1 MQCGWVRTY
10 RILLVLA
17 IMFSSNVLEGVAHQ
31 SQVVFSR
38 KVINAEQKA
47 SFSGM
52 SSSHG
57 GHVSGAT
64 NAGGVSNNAEISNV
78 ETTTTADSHHD
89 VSVKDFCGINHKPPP
104 YNRP

>member
-1 MQCGWVRTY
+1 
-10 RILLVLA
+10 
-17 IMFSSNVLEGVAHQ
+17 MFSSNVLEGVAHQ

-52 SSSHG
+52 SSSLG

-64 NAGGVSNNAEISNV
+64 NAGGVSNNAEMENV
-78 ETTTTADSHHD
+78 ETTTTIESHRD
-89 VSVKDFCGINHKPPP
+89 VSVGDFHGINHKPPT
-104 YNRP
+104 YNMP

>member
-1 MQCGWVRTY
+1 MAKRNTVGL
-10 RILLVLA
+10 LLVLA

-64 NAGGVSNNAEISNV
+64 NAGGVSNNAEIENV
-78 ETTTTADSHHD
+78 ETTTTIESHRD
-89 VSVKDFCGINHKPPP
+89 VSVGDFHGINHKPPT
-104 YNRP
+104 YNMP

>member
-1 MQCGWVRTY
+1 MAKRNTVGL
-10 RILLVLA
+10 LLVLA
-17 IMFSSNVLEGVAHQ
+17 IMLSYNVLEDGAHQ

-38 KVINAEQKA
+38 KVTNAEHKA

-52 SSSHG
+52 TSSLG
-57 GHVSGAT
+57 GRVSGAT
-64 NAGGVSNNAEISNV
+64 NAGGVSNNAEIANV

-89 VSVKDFCGINHKPPP
+89 VSVKDFRGINHKPPR